1 VCKCALAAGLNCW
14 YRIIESKLD
23 DPLETQEDNMKS
35 FAISAALLAGF
46 GALVFMGTAGSTVP
60 ASAKCMFDEG
70 YGRYT
75 PCSAMW
81 KSKKCFLDEGN
92 GRYTPCS
99 ALVKSKGKKKG

>member
-1 VCKCALAAGLNCW
+1 
-14 YRIIESKLD
+14 
-23 DPLETQEDNMKS
+23 LETQEENMKS
-35 FAISAALLAGF
+35 FTISAAMLAGF

>member
-1 VCKCALAAGLNCW
+1 
-14 YRIIESKLD
+14 
-23 DPLETQEDNMKS
+23 LETQEDKMKS